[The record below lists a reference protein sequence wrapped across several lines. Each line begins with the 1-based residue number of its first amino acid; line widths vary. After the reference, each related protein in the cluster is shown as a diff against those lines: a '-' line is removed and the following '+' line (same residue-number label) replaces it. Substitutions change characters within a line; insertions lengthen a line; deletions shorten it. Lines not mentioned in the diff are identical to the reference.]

1 MSQLKQW
8 LLPTLMTA
16 TLAACGSD
24 SSSDNNSGSN
34 NSSGNNSGNS
44 ATDNNSTNTTGANTG
59 NTELDKALNKAFP
72 KSTSV
77 FGVSILA
84 SNKVEDNKVL
94 HAAQIMAQYL
104 DNNEDGTPDN
114 QAVVDKLTESKAI
127 LAMAADE
134 DELES
139 IFRSLPQEAANE
151 KALENL
157 QDLQGSETHPNG
169 AANGQFDGSLEE
181 VLHLITHVGYSKVYP
196 GVFGENTGSAIADAM
211 DAARGGRHLT
221 IPDPYPANAW
231 YTYNDET
238 CDYSCMVTE
247 YTYWALTS
255 ILGGQEFN
263 GRKEQIQNEW
273 QLNTRALVESTD
285 AAVFRILTDSQYGLP
300 TKLPDGTYEAKTFTV
315 TKTGQ

>member
-1 MSQLKQW
+1 M
-8 LLPTLMTA
+8 LPT
-16 TLAACGSD
+16 
-24 SSSDNNSGSN
+24 
-34 NSSGNNSGNS
+34 
-44 ATDNNSTNTTGANTG
+44 TTRQANTG

-77 FGVSILA
+77 FGVSIIA
-84 SNKVEDNKVL
+84 SNQVEDSKVL

-134 DELES
+134 DELET
-139 IFRSLPQEAANE
+139 IFTSLPQEAANE
-151 KALENL
+151 QTLDNL

-196 GVFGENTGSAIADAM
+196 GVFGENTGSSIADAM
-211 DAARGGRHLT
+211 DAARGGQFTEL
-221 IPDPYPANAW
+221 PESYPEGAW
-231 YTYNDET
+231 YTYDDET

-273 QLNTRALVESTD
+273 QLNTRALVESKD
-285 AAVFRILTDSQYGLP
+285 GAVFRILTDSQYGLP
-300 TKLPDGTYEAKTFTV
+300 AKLPDGSYEAKTFTI
-315 TKTGQ
+315 TKAGQ